1 MKFNKIVGITLVVL
15 LLTAAVHYM
24 PTILSQQYTEP
35 VRIERA
41 LFYVMQGAKGLVLY
55 GVILWLLPKN
65 KFMVPVWF
73 AVAWAM
79 YEDALVAGCRLA
91 IGIENPVSK
100 TANPWEGIC
109 EQTGMANYW
118 LVIPP
123 ILIAATLACL
133 LHVKDEHGKTLR

>member
-15 LLTAAVHYM
+15 LVTVAVHYM
-24 PTILSQQYTEP
+24 PAILAVQYKEP
-35 VRIERA
+35 LRVERA

-55 GVILWLLPKN
+55 GLILWLLPKN

-79 YEDALVAGCRLA
+79 WEDALVVGCRLA
-91 IGIENPVSK
+91 IGIENPVSNK
-100 TANPWEGIC
+100 TNPWEGIC
-109 EQTGMANYW
+109 EQTGMSNYW

-123 ILIAATLACL
+123 ILIAATWACL
-133 LHVKDEHGKTLR
+133 LHVKEEHGKTLR

>member
-1 MKFNKIVGITLVVL
+1 
-15 LLTAAVHYM
+15 
-24 PTILSQQYTEP
+24 
-35 VRIERA
+35 
-41 LFYVMQGAKGLVLY
+41 
-55 GVILWLLPKN
+55 LLPKN

-79 YEDALVAGCRLA
+79 YEDALVVGCRLA
-91 IGIENPVSK
+91 IGIEKPVSK

-123 ILIAATLACL
+123 ILVASTLACL